1 MKLYRIEFV
10 LTALFLLSGCAAPA
24 PEAAEEES
32 IAIDFNQPAT
42 LDPGVTEASALQL
55 ERTGRYLDAL
65 KQYSQ
70 LADTATGRI
79 AHHRATC
86 GKARCLSRMGE
97 HKLAIS
103 ALAPLP
109 LEPRKP
115 YECEKLALAGELL
128 LRMNKYEEAESTLEV
143 AIASLEGGDKSAYL
157 YWLAPASANLGKAY
171 LHNSKVGQAQIMFC
185 RAVEYFAVLNNSA
198 EAVRCRVIAEELENF

>member
-10 LTALFLLSGCAAPA
+10 LMALFLLPGCVTPA
-24 PEAAEEES
+24 PEAIEEES
-32 IAIDFNQPAT
+32 IVIDFKEPST
-42 LDPGVTEASALQL
+42 LKPGVTEASALQL
-55 ERTGRYLDAL
+55 ERSGRYLDAL

-70 LADTATGRI
+70 LADTAIGRM
-79 AHHRATC
+79 ANHRAMC
-86 GKARCLSRMGE
+86 GKARCLSHMGE

-143 AIASLEGGDKSAYL
+143 AIASLEGGDKSAYY
-157 YWLAPASANLGKAY
+157 YWLAPATANLGKAY
-171 LHNSKVGQAQIMFC
+171 LHNSKVGQAQIMFR
-185 RAVEYFAVLNNSA
+185 RAAEYFAAMGNAVAA
-198 EAVRCRVIAEELENF
+198 EKCRTVDQELQNL